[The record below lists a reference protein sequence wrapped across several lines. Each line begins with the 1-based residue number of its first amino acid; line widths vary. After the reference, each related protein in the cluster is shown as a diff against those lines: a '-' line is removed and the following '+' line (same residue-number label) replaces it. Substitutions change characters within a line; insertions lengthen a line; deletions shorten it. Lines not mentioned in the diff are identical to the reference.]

1 VPRVTRRPS
10 PAMVVACV
18 ALLVAL
24 TGTSVAAVSQLVPR
38 NSVGTAQLKGN
49 AVVSTKVKNH
59 SLLALDFKNGQIPA
73 GPPGPPGPPGQ
84 TGAAGSPGPG
94 ARWALVRKDGGIVV
108 QSGGISLAAKPA
120 AGTYI
125 LNFGSPI
132 TGKLITTTDALAGDI
147 ATRGAIVAGPC
158 GGPPEGGAACAAG
171 NDTSH
176 LSVYTLS
183 TAGLLQDHAFYVGVI
198 G

>member
-1 VPRVTRRPS
+1 
-10 PAMVVACV
+10 MVVACL

-24 TGTSVAAVSQLVPR
+24 SGTSLAAVSQLVPR
-38 NSVGTAQLKGN
+38 NSVGTSQLKRN
-49 AVVSTKVKNH
+49 AVVSAKVKDH
-59 SLLALDFKNGQIPA
+59 SLRAVDFKKGQIPA
-73 GPPGPPGPPGQ
+73 GPPGPPGQ
-84 TGAAGSPGPG
+84 AGSAGPPGPG
-94 ARWALVRKDGGIVV
+94 ARWALVRRDGGIVA

-132 TGKLITTTDALAGDI
+132 TGKLITTTNALAGDI